1 MYRLKTGV
9 NLKLLEQ
16 FGYHKSIDDSCHK
29 CYRKD
34 LEYLDYIAIYEN
46 GTVFI
51 DVEDFSGNSWEKY
64 QEELLSDLIKAD
76 LVEKIGE

>member
-1 MYRLKTGV
+1 MLKIKDDV
-9 NLKLLEQ
+9 DLKELEQ
-16 FGYHKSIDDSCHK
+16 FGYHKSIDDSCHE

-34 LEYLDYIAIYEN
+34 LEYIDYIAIYEN

-51 DVEDFSGNSWEKY
+51 DIEDFSGNSWEKY

-76 LVEKIGE
+76 LVEKVN